1 MSTMKTFQLFVC
13 SCFILITNINL
24 LWANENFQPWV
35 DVNQNGC
42 VDKIEAQRYTVFLKN
57 ENVLA
62 LGIEIDQPTTYDPNT
77 FYTIQSDGYE
87 TFTLLNNRIRLIAIK
102 PPNQF
107 SKEPKSD
114 LSSANILSHFLLY
127 NWPEIN
133 HWQLEEKEDT
143 NNHIIFANG
152 EYLHNEI
159 PYQLKI
165 EIHILKEI
173 NKIVQLRSFFVK
185 NQTV

>member
-1 MSTMKTFQLFVC
+1 MKTFQIFAYC
-13 SCFILITNINL
+13 YFILITNITTI
-24 LWANENFQPWV
+24 WANENFQPWV

-62 LGIEIDQPTTYDPNT
+62 LGIEIDEPTTYDSNT
-77 FYTIQSDGYE
+77 FYTIQAGGYE

-114 LSSANILSHFLLY
+114 LSSANILSRFLLY

-133 HWQLEEKEDT
+133 HWQLEETEDASYHT
-143 NNHIIFANG
+143 IFANG
-152 EYLHNEI
+152 EYLHQEI
-159 PYQLKI
+159 SYQLKI